1 MFFDRG
7 EDEVVRNV
15 ERKLSEWSL
24 IPEGHGEGIQ
34 VLRYTNGQVCV
45 GWGSWVGWLDGWSA
59 LG

>member
-7 EDEVVRNV
+7 EDEVIRDV

-34 VLRYTNGQVCV
+34 VLRYTNGQVG
-45 GWGSWVGWLDGWSA
+45 GWMGGGLDG
-59 LG
+59 